1 MKSFFTIVKSDYLQ
15 RTRSYAFLVTLC
27 ISLAVAY
34 SFVPEPNAGY
44 STIRISNH
52 VGYYNSAWFGYVTAI
67 MTSIFLSLAGFY
79 LVNSGIQTDI
89 ETKVGQIFAATPI
102 KNTKYLL
109 SKAASNFLVLLTIVL
124 SVLLVSI
131 LLFFLYNDGY
141 PFEPTQFLRPYLIIT
156 IPSIVL
162 VSVLAVAFEVVF
174 RRHSIIQNIIYF
186 FLFITL
192 LVSAPTDESQFTRDV
207 LGSKIV
213 TNQMEKIVQE
223 SLPTKEKVYLAIG
236 FVPSS
241 GKETKRFLFSGID
254 FPIDFIVSRLLW
266 VLLGIG
272 FLMILSPLFHRFD
285 IKKRVSGKKP
295 KTKNY
300 SHKGIKDIVLS
311 SIPKPQIGYGI
322 LPLVKTEVLLLIRR
336 GRKWLWVVNLI
347 GMLLL
352 AFMPLKFAHQFV
364 LPILWFLQVARLS
377 ELTTKEINNNVHYFA
392 FSSYKPLS
400 RLLLSQLFAGIAL
413 MLALASPLL
422 IRFALQA
429 ELGGMLSVAIGGIF
443 IVLLASFIGIL
454 TKGKKLFEILFFLVT
469 YANINAIVSADYFG
483 AMPHNSMYLATLLLI
498 CGILIAVSFVIRKF
512 ELDG

>member
-44 STIRISNH
+44 STIRISDYI
-52 VGYYNSAWFGYVTAI
+52 GYYNSAWFGYVTAI

-79 LVNSGIQTDI
+79 LVNGCIQTDI

-102 KNTKYLL
+102 KNTTYLL

-141 PFEPTQFLRPYLIIT
+141 SFEPTQFLKPYLIVT
-156 IPSIVL
+156 IPSIAL

-174 RRHSIIQNIIYF
+174 RGHSIIQNIIYF

-192 LVSAPTDESQFTRDV
+192 LVSAPTDESQFARDV
-207 LGSKIV
+207 FGSKIV
-213 TNQMEKIVQE
+213 TNQMEEIVQE
-223 SLPTKEKVYLAIG
+223 SLPDKEKTNLAIG
-236 FVPSS
+236 LVSNG
-241 GKETKRFLFSGID
+241 GKETKRFLFNGVD
-254 FPIDFIVSRLLW
+254 FPADFIVSRLLW
-266 VLLGIG
+266 VLLGTG

-285 IKKRVSGKKP
+285 IKKRVSTRKP
-295 KTKNY
+295 KGKDY

-311 SIPKPQIGYGI
+311 SIPKPQISYGI
-322 LPLVKTEVLLLIRR
+322 LPLVKTEMLLLIRR

-347 GMLLL
+347 AMLFL
-352 AFMPLKFAHQFV
+352 AFLPLKFAHQFV

-400 RLLLSQLFAGIAL
+400 RLLLSQLFAGFVL

-429 ELGGMLSVAIGGIF
+429 ELTAMFSVTVGAMF

-454 TKGKKLFEILFFLVT
+454 TKGKKLFEILFFLIT
-469 YANINAIVSADYFG
+469 YANINAIAPVDYFG
-483 AMPHNSMYLATLLLI
+483 AMPHNSAYLTILLLT
-498 CGILIAVSFVIRKF
+498 CCILIAASFLVRKF
-512 ELDG
+512 ELDS